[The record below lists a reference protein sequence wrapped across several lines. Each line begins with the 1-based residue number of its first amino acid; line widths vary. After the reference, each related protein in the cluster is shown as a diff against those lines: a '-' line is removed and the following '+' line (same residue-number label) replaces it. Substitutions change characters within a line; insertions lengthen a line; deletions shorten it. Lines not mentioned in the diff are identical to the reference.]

1 MDTVMRSLLSRMSR
15 DQAAACKRFLE
26 ANEELL
32 ATAAGS
38 TGNHQSWPGG
48 YLGHI
53 EEVLK
58 LAIVFYKAITEF
70 RELPFSLGDAMF
82 VLFLHDIEKPWRI
95 VGEPGSYRSAFP
107 KSESHAFQMSKL
119 AEYGFDKLMD
129 EEMNNALKYVEGEKD
144 DYTQGQRVMNEM
156 AAFCH
161 LCDVTS
167 ARIFYDQPN
176 KPF

>member
-1 MDTVMRSLLSRMSR
+1 MTRE
-15 DQAAACKRFLE
+15 QAAACKRFLKE
-26 ANEELL
+26 NKTLL
-32 ATAAGS
+32 AIAPGS

-58 LAIVFYKAITEF
+58 LAMIYYKALSEF

-95 VGEPGSYRSAFP
+95 VGEPGHYKSGFP
-107 KSESHAFQMSKL
+107 KAESHTFQLGKL
-119 AEYGFDKLMD
+119 REYGFDQLMTD
-129 EEMNNALKYVEGEKD
+129 EMENALKYVEGEKD

-161 LCDVTS
+161 VCDVTS
-167 ARIFYDQPN
+167 ARIFYAHPAPPVLAGGPDE
-176 KPF
+176 